1 MLLGDVDTLVVLVV
15 TVANL
20 VALLLVA
27 GVALLIVDGLVD
39 RLVRSLA
46 LGTRGKYLLQF
57 GQSFREMA
65 VAMEKKRQI
74 RPYFDC
80 SSAFK
85 KPSRES
91 GEEVL
96 TDLRHF
102 RTSFL
107 FQQEPSWTT
116 NEKSLIQ
123 SMKIL

>member
-46 LGTRGKYLLQF
+46 LGTRGKYLLQL

-65 VAMEKKRQI
+65 VA
-74 RPYFDC
+74 
-80 SSAFK
+80 
-85 KPSRES
+85 
-91 GEEVL
+91 
-96 TDLRHF
+96 T
-102 RTSFL
+102 
-107 FQQEPSWTT
+107 
-116 NEKSLIQ
+116 
-123 SMKIL
+123 

>member
-39 RLVRSLA
+39 GLVRSLA

-65 VAMEKKRQI
+65 VA
-74 RPYFDC
+74 
-80 SSAFK
+80 
-85 KPSRES
+85 
-91 GEEVL
+91 
-96 TDLRHF
+96 T
-102 RTSFL
+102 
-107 FQQEPSWTT
+107 
-116 NEKSLIQ
+116 
-123 SMKIL
+123 